1 MYYSISQGAPYG
13 PDKVSYG
20 DDHFYHFDSAQPL
33 LRGLFT
39 RKKEEKDVSKTVV
52 RLWTNFAKSSDPT
65 PNPGIG

>member
-1 MYYSISQGAPYG
+1 MSH
-13 PDKVSYG
+13 G

-52 RLWTNFAKSSDPT
+52 RGHSQMMSVLRGEGVRQILTKGREVA
-65 PNPGIG
+65 

>member
-1 MYYSISQGAPYG
+1 M
-13 PDKVSYG
+13 
-20 DDHFYHFDSAQPL
+20 QPL

-65 PNPGIG
+65 PNPGMLGQIPLGFKFQRRL

>member
-1 MYYSISQGAPYG
+1 MSH
-13 PDKVSYG
+13 G

-65 PNPGIG
+65 PNPGEVRLTAAST